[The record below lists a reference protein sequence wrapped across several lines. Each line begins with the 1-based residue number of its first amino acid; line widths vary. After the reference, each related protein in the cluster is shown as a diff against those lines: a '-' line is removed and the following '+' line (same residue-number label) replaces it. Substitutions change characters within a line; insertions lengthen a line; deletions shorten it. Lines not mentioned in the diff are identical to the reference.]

1 MAGFAVLCLFGLF
14 TLLGTAGT
22 AALWLTGRVPASAML
37 LGGLV
42 GLALASAAF
51 IWFFVHTLRRF
62 RTLVIE
68 PDGTWRL
75 VNLIGRELL
84 RLPPEAQRA
93 VDLLR
98 AVTWYFTGV
107 AHRVP
112 RTWIELELPDG
123 RRFASLRTAETAQ
136 APTIA
141 ALRRLVEITGR

>member
-1 MAGFAVLCLFGLF
+1 L
-14 TLLGTAGT
+14 
-22 AALWLTGRVPASAML
+22 SIHY
-37 LGGLV
+37 
-42 GLALASAAF
+42 AAF
-51 IWFFVHTLRRF
+51 AHSSSSPTAPGGWST
-62 RTLVIE
+62 
-68 PDGTWRL
+68 
-75 VNLIGRELL
+75 LIGRELL